1 MLGKQKA
8 KVGDFNTKSRDGI
21 KSELKYL
28 QKSGEILENR
38 KSRYFISQSDANLN
52 PNLSWSIPNKWN
64 NLTNIIHKIYSIH

>member
-8 KVGDFNTKSRDGI
+8 KVGEFNTKSRDGI

-38 KSRYFISQSDANLN
+38 KVDILLANQMR
-52 PNLSWSIPNKWN
+52 
-64 NLTNIIHKIYSIH
+64 T